1 LKLRALKKGANMLNN
16 LKIGVRLSLS
26 FGFMLLLVAITL
38 VLGVSKMA
46 VMNNATEQIVKDR
59 YPKTVLA
66 NDAIVRTLD
75 NGRSV
80 RNLLLESE
88 EGIDK
93 NKAIINAN
101 REKIK
106 GDLEQLDKMINTDKG
121 RELMNVIIR
130 QRDALEPKYDELIAL
145 AKSDRKKATEFLLN
159 SFAPTNTAY
168 AKALNDISEFQGAL
182 MSKEGGEVIAAHATA
197 RNLMIGAG
205 IVAALAGIVLALA
218 VTRSLTVPLDK
229 AVNVANSLARGDLT
243 VAIEVNSRDETGMLL
258 AAMQNMVVNLKKMI
272 SEILTGADRVSST
285 AEQLSASSSQVA
297 EGSRQQ
303 SAAASSMAA
312 AVEEMT
318 VSIDQVSSNANEARN
333 ATGHSCELSG
343 QGAQV
348 IHSAVAEM
356 AKIEGSVQQSSQI
369 IKALEAQSG
378 DISAI
383 VNVIKEIADQTN
395 LLALNAAIEAA
406 RAGEQGRGFAVV
418 ADEVRKL
425 AERTA
430 KSTQEITSMI
440 EKIQGGTREA
450 VNSMENGADR
460 VTSGVALANQAG
472 QSISQIETEAS
483 RVAQVVV
490 AISESLKEQSTASN
504 DIAKN
509 VEIIAH
515 MAEENSSAVQQTA
528 EAAQHLEKLA
538 SSLQSAIGHFKV

>member
-1 LKLRALKKGANMLNN
+1 MFKN
-16 LKIGVRLSLS
+16 LKIGVRLGLS

-38 VLGVSKMA
+38 VLGVTKMA

-66 NDAIVRTLD
+66 NDAIIRTLD

-80 RNLLLESE
+80 RNLLLENE
-88 EGIDK
+88 EGIEK
-93 NKAIINAN
+93 NKAIIKAN
-101 REKIK
+101 RDKIK
-106 GDLEQLDKMINTDKG
+106 ADLEQLDKMINTAKG
-121 RELMNVIIR
+121 RELMNAIVR
-130 QRDALEPKYDELIAL
+130 QRDALDPKYDELMAL
-145 AKSDRKKATEFLLN
+145 AKSDRKQATEFLLN
-159 SFAPTNTAY
+159 SFATTNTAY
-168 AKALNDISEFQGAL
+168 AKALSDISGFQGEL
-182 MSKEGGEVIAAHATA
+182 MEKEGVAVMAAHVSAQ
-197 RNLMIGAG
+197 NLMIGAG
-205 IVAALAGIVLALA
+205 ITAVLAGIALAFA

-229 AVNVANSLARGDLT
+229 AVNVANCLARGDLT
-243 VAIEVNSRDETGMLL
+243 VAIEVDSRDETGMLL
-258 AAMQNMVVNLKKMI
+258 AAMQNMVGNLKKMI

-285 AEQLSASSSQVA
+285 AEQLSASSCQVA

-318 VSIDQVSSNANEARN
+318 VSIDQVSSNANEARS
-333 ATGHSCELSG
+333 ASRHSCALSE
-343 QGAQV
+343 QGGQV
-348 IHSAVAEM
+348 IQNAVAEM
-356 AKIEGSVQQSSQI
+356 AKIEGSVEQSSHI
-369 IKALEAQSG
+369 IKSLEEQSS

-383 VNVIKEIADQTN
+383 VQVIKDIADQTN

-440 EKIQGGTREA
+440 EKIQGGTRDA
-450 VNSMENGADR
+450 VTSMESGASRVNNG
-460 VTSGVALANQAG
+460 VTLANQAG
-472 QSISQIETEAS
+472 ESITQIETEAT
-483 RVAQVVV
+483 RVAEVVS

-538 SSLQSAIGHFKV
+538 SALQSAIGHFKV